1 MERKKVTIE
10 TLKEMK
16 KKGEKI
22 SFLTSYDYPFATI
35 ADRAGI
41 DMLLVGDSL
50 GMTVLGHQTTLPVT
64 MDDMLRHAQA
74 VSRGAKT
81 AFLVGDMPY
90 MSYQISIEKA
100 IENAGKFLSLCRMDA
115 VKLEGGK
122 SMTKVIRA
130 LTDCGIPVMGHIGM
144 TPQFAAQWGGY
155 KVQGKEADT
164 AKLLLE
170 DALAIQEAGAF
181 GILLECVPASVT
193 DIIYKKLD
201 IITMGIGCGPHCD
214 GQLLIMHDTVG
225 LFEAFTPKF
234 VKRYA
239 ELGKM
244 AEEAFRQYNEEVKSG
259 TFPAPEHFYHIKK
272 EELEKINA

>member
-1 MERKKVTIE
+1 
-10 TLKEMK
+10 
-16 KKGEKI
+16 
-22 SFLTSYDYPFATI
+22 
-35 ADRAGI
+35 
-41 DMLLVGDSL
+41 
-50 GMTVLGHQTTLPVT
+50 
-64 MDDMLRHAQA
+64 
-74 VSRGAKT
+74 
-81 AFLVGDMPY
+81 
-90 MSYQISIEKA
+90 
-100 IENAGKFLSLCRMDA
+100 
-115 VKLEGGK
+115 
-122 SMTKVIRA
+122 
-130 LTDCGIPVMGHIGM
+130 
-144 TPQFAAQWGGY
+144 
-155 KVQGKEADT
+155 
-164 AKLLLE
+164 LLLE

-259 TFPAPEHFYHIKK
+259 AFPAPEHFYHIKK